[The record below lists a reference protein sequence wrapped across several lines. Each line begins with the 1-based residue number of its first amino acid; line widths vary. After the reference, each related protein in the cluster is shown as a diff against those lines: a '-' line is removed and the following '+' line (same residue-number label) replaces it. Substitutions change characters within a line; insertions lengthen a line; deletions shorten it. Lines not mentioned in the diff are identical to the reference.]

1 MNEGR
6 KFQNGKG
13 SSEEPEVVQVSFV
26 SYRVGKQLIESRLDD
41 VEFQG
46 IEEDLQGRD
55 LVSFSVDGKIFKS
68 YVFTRWVDA

>member
-1 MNEGR
+1 MKEGKR
-6 KFQNGKG
+6 FQRGKG

-26 SYRVGKQLIESRLDD
+26 SYRVGKQLVEARLDD

-55 LVSFSVDGKIFKS
+55 LVSFSVDGKTFKS